1 MIKTLSELGFV
12 GFYDLR
18 IALNIEQGI
27 SNLSEPLIL
36 TDLID

>member
-18 IALNIEQGI
+18 IKSENKVIVILNEVK
-27 SNLSEPLIL
+27 NPV
-36 TDLID
+36 